1 MNAYLYLI
9 NSCYSLTPF
18 LYKKYK
24 NSESC
29 SDWAEIFSAGSF
41 INLEKIIFYAS
52 LSYFALLKSYYVK
65 CDFHFKYF

>member
-9 NSCYSLTPF
+9 NSFYSLTPF
-18 LYKKYK
+18 IIKKTTK
-24 NSESC
+24 KECC

-41 INLEKIIFYAS
+41 TNLEKVIFYTS

-65 CDFHFKYF
+65 RDFHFKYF